1 MRPGI
6 QKPLVLALCFFMA
19 FFVTACTAQA
29 PQKKNEDPT
38 SVVVWHY
45 YNGVQMQLFDE
56 LVTRFN
62 ETEGEEKNIVV
73 EAVNQGSINDLAQ
86 KTMDA
91 LQHKVGAQEAPDVFA
106 AYSDTVDL
114 VRQQDMA
121 VDISPYLSPEERAE
135 YLESYLSEGD
145 LAGNGSLYIFPVAK
159 ATEVLMLNFTD
170 WLPFAQA
177 TGAQE
182 ADLATWEGIGRL
194 AEMYYRWTDS
204 LTAQV
209 PDDGE
214 AFFGRD
220 AMANYLLVGCAQLGR
235 ELFTVKNGTVFLRM
249 DEAVMRRLW
258 DDYYVPYVNGYFASF
273 GRFRSD
279 DVKTGD
285 LIALVGSTSSA
296 AFFPTEVTLSD
307 GSTYPIEAKVYPAPN
322 FLGTKPFAVQQGAGM
337 AVIKSDAKTEEAAVA
352 FLKWFTDEEQNAAF
366 SSASGYL
373 PVKKAVHTRQALQES
388 MKDSGNPIIQ
398 RTLDVGLDM
407 MEAYTLFT
415 AKPFGGGNETR
426 GVLER
431 SLQEKAAADRAQ
443 VLLKMDQ
450 GLSREEAVALY
461 ATDSSFREWFKS
473 LKRQL
478 QIAAKLLRVEQRP
491 RNMLD

>member
-1 MRPGI
+1 MVSCSTQSPENRG
-6 QKPLVLALCFFMA
+6 
-19 FFVTACTAQA
+19 
-29 PQKKNEDPT
+29 EDPT

-45 YNGVQMQLFDE
+45 YNGVQKQLFDE

-73 EAVNQGSINDLAQ
+73 EAANQGAINDLAQ
-86 KTMDA
+86 KTLDA
-91 LQHKVGAQEAPDVFA
+91 LQHKVGALEAPDVFA

-121 VDISPYLSPEERAE
+121 VDISAYLTQEERSE

-145 LAGNGSLYIFPVAK
+145 LDGTDSLYIFPIAK

-170 WLPFAQA
+170 WLPFAKA

-182 ADLATWEGIGRL
+182 EDFATWEGIGHL
-194 AEMYYRWTDS
+194 AEKYYRWTDS
-204 LTAQV
+204 LTET
-209 PDDGE
+209 PEDGK

-220 AMANYLLVGCAQLGR
+220 AMANYLLVGCAQAGH
-235 ELFTVKNGTVFLRM
+235 ELFGVTNGMVSLRM

-258 DDYYVPYVNGYFASF
+258 DSYYIPYINGYFASF

-285 LIALVGSTSSA
+285 LICLVGSTSSA
-296 AFFPTEVTLSD
+296 AFFPTDVTLSD
-307 GSTYPIEAKVYPAPN
+307 GSTYPIEARVYPAPN
-322 FLGTKPFAVQQGAGM
+322 FSGTKPFAVQQGAGM
-337 AVIKSDAKTEEAAVA
+337 AVLKSDAKTEEAAVT
-352 FLKWFTDEEQNAAF
+352 FLKWFTNEEQNAAF

-373 PVKKAVHTRQALQES
+373 PVKKAVHTRQALES
-388 MKDSGNPIIQ
+388 AMKQSNPIIQ

-407 MEAYTLFT
+407 METYTLFT
-415 AKPFGGGNETR
+415 AKPFAGGGETR
-426 GVLER
+426 NILEK
-431 SLQEKAAADRAQ
+431 SLQEKAAGDRAQ
-443 VLLKMDQ
+443 VLLRMA
-450 GLSREEAVALY
+450 GGFSREEAVALY
-461 ATDSSFREWFKS
+461 ATDSNFQAWLKQ

-478 QIAAKLLRVEQRP
+478 QIAAHLLRFEQRP
-491 RNMLD
+491 RNMVD

>member
-6 QKPLVLALCFFMA
+6 QKLLALLLCLFLA
-19 FFVTACTAQA
+19 FVIVSCSTQFPEKRT
-29 PQKKNEDPT
+29 EDPT

-73 EAVNQGSINDLAQ
+73 EAVNQGSISDLAQ
-86 KTMDA
+86 KTLEA
-91 LQHKVGAQEAPDVFA
+91 LQHKVGALEAPDVFA

-114 VRQQDMA
+114 VRKLGMA
-121 VDISPYLSPEERAE
+121 VDINAYLSQEERSE
-135 YLESYLSEGD
+135 YLESYLSEGNLSGTD
-145 LAGNGSLYIFPVAK
+145 SLYIFPIAK

-170 WLPFAQA
+170 WLPFAKA

-182 ADLATWEGIGRL
+182 EELATWEGIGRL
-194 AEMYYRWTDS
+194 AEKYYRWTDS
-204 LTAQV
+204 LTET
-209 PDDGE
+209 PEDGK

-220 AMANYLLVGCAQLGR
+220 AMANYLLVGCAQAGR
-235 ELFTVKNGTVFLRM
+235 ELFSITNGMVSLRM
-249 DEAVMRRLW
+249 DEAVTRRLW
-258 DDYYVPYVNGYFASF
+258 DSYYIPYINGYFASF

-285 LIALVGSTSSA
+285 LIALVGSTASA

-307 GSTYPIEAKVYPAPN
+307 GSTYPIEANIYPAPN
-322 FLGTKPFAVQQGAGM
+322 FSGTKPFAVQQGAGM
-337 AVIKSDAKTEEAAVA
+337 AVLKTDAKTEEAAVT
-352 FLKWFTDEEQNAAF
+352 FLKWFTNEEQNAAF

-373 PVKKAVHTRQALQES
+373 PVKKAIHTRKALES
-388 MKDSGNPIIQ
+388 AMKQSPNPIIQ

-407 MEAYTLFT
+407 METYTLFT
-415 AKPFGGGNETR
+415 TKPFTGGNETR
-426 GVLER
+426 NILER
-431 SLQEKAAADRAQ
+431 SLQEKAAGDRAQ
-443 VLLKMDQ
+443 VLLKMAG

-461 ATDSSFREWFKS
+461 ATDSNFQEWFKQ

-478 QIAAKLLRVEQRP
+478 QIAAHLLRFEQRP
-491 RNMLD
+491 RNMVD